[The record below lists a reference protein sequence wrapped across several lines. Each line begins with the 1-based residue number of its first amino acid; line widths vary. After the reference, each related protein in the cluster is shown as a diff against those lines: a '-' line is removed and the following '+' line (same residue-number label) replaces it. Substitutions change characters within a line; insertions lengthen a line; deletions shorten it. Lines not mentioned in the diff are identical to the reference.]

1 MPSNQQNRPRP
12 RNDAEDAMLLVWLL
26 LFAVTG
32 VVYYLAYSRFHLRA
46 NQLVELT
53 FYPLLVLVF
62 LYEWLRYAAT
72 REGKMEEAWP
82 RPIPYISP
90 IEDRK
95 YVEQA
100 RQNHAV
106 LLGYDIYGE
115 PVTWTNE
122 TRTYQANC
130 FGMTGG
136 GKTTLLHGITEQD
149 IHSGA
154 PIIFI
159 DGKGDW
165 ELFEKLLP
173 TMEAAGRIHQLRVIN
188 PLRPDISA
196 SYNPFWSEDGNYED
210 HISFIFESFKMEKDF
225 FEGHQRVYLENIARI
240 LHYTGKRFNFHDV
253 LVAAYDQDIL
263 EQQIKLA
270 MERTHNDQSVTDQQ
284 RLTLQMSVRN
294 LLESFGDR
302 ERVAKIQGLINNLMT
317 FMADDLALIT
327 GSYDNLLSLN
337 DVIEQK
343 LILYVSLNVNVN
355 ERAVTALG
363 RMLLQ
368 NLQLMIGK
376 RYAEA
381 QKGKEQPFVSVI
393 MDEFSPFAYENF
405 AHILVTARGANV
417 AFLFALQSAPQL
429 LQVGRGFRNDVASAP
444 NTTFMLRIK
453 DEETAQDFLKASAR
467 IRQMRRSMRIRKSG
481 LFQTSYKEDGDGSQ
495 TEVRETLA
503 QEEHIKRMP
512 TGQMEM
518 LAPDRLRGVLHRHVH
533 IRQPFRHWLPG
544 VPENLYPK
552 YAICQDD
559 TEGLNLRFSN
569 PELEEKRTRQG
580 KKGKRR

>member
-1 MPSNQQNRPRP
+1 MSTPQQNRTRH
-12 RNDAEDAMLLVWLL
+12 RNDAEDGMLLVWIL
-26 LFAVTG
+26 LFAVAG
-32 VVYYLAYSRFHLRA
+32 AVYYLAYSRFHIRA
-46 NQLVELT
+46 DQLVELT
-53 FYPLLVLVF
+53 IYPLLAAAF
-62 LYEWLRYAAT
+62 AYEWLRYQAT
-72 REGKMEEAWP
+72 KKARMEEAWP
-82 RPIPYISP
+82 RPIPNISP
-90 IEDRK
+90 SEDRQH
-95 YVEQA
+95 VERAQE
-100 RQNHAV
+100 NHAV
-106 LLGYDIYGE
+106 LLGYDICGK
-115 PVTWTNE
+115 PVTWAND

-149 IHSGA
+149 IASGA
-154 PIIFI
+154 PVIFI

-165 ELFEKLLP
+165 ELFEKLIP
-173 TMEAAGRIHQLRVIN
+173 AIEAAGRIHQLRVIN
-188 PLRPDISA
+188 P
-196 SYNPFWSEDGNYED
+196 
-210 HISFIFESFKMEKDF
+210 
-225 FEGHQRVYLENIARI
+225 

-263 EQQIKLA
+263 GEQIKLA
-270 MERTHNDQSVTDQQ
+270 MDRTRGADSITDQQ

-302 ERVAKIQGLINNLMT
+302 ERIAKIQGLINNLMT

-327 GSYDNLLSLN
+327 GSYDNLLSLD

-376 RYAEA
+376 RYSEA

-429 LQVGRGFRNDVASAP
+429 LQVGRGFRKDVASAP

-453 DEETAQDFLKASAR
+453 DEETAQEFLKASSR
-467 IRQMRRSMRIRKSG
+467 IRQMRRSMRIRKAG
-481 LFQTSYKEDGDGSQ
+481 VFQPTYKEEGEGSQ
-495 TEVRETLA
+495 TEIKDTLA

-518 LAPDRLRGVLHRHVH
+518 LSPDRIKGVVHRHVH

-552 YAICQDD
+552 YVSCMDD
-559 TEGLNLRFSN
+559 SEGLNLRFPN
-569 PELEEKRTRQG
+569 QELEEKRTRQG
-580 KKGKRR
+580 RKRSK

>member
-1 MPSNQQNRPRP
+1 MPPNQQNRPRP

-26 LFAVTG
+26 LFAVAG

-46 NQLVELT
+46 GQLVELT
-53 FYPLLVLVF
+53 LYPLLVLVF

-82 RPIPYISP
+82 RPVPYISP
-90 IEDRK
+90 IEDREH
-95 YVEQA
+95 VEQA
-100 RQNHAV
+100 QREQAV
-106 LLGYDIYGE
+106 LLGYDIHGE
-115 PVTWTNE
+115 PVTWANE

-165 ELFEKLLP
+165 ELFEKLIP

-253 LVAAYDQDIL
+253 LVAAYDQDVL
-263 EQQIKLA
+263 EQQIKFS
-270 MERTHNDQSVTDQQ
+270 MKRTCGDQSITDQQ

-294 LLESFGDR
+294 LLESFADR

-376 RYAEA
+376 RYADA

-481 LFQTSYKEDGDGSQ
+481 LFQTSYTEEGDGSQ

-544 VPENLYPK
+544 VPENLYAK
-552 YAICQDD
+552 YATCQDD

-580 KKGKRR
+580 RKGKGR